1 MDTLLKETVD
11 ATVNS
16 RYPGMAPEGRKL
28 IEDILIRKE
37 LEKGELLFKEGQV
50 CHHMVFVGKGM
61 MRQFYYK
68 NGKDVTEHFSYEGCI
83 IICISSIWTA
93 RTMVSDAHKKVY
105 VLDGNVPILVHR
117 STMDETLDMEAKS
130 HVEMF
135 HHYFFTLPPDDKY
148 IRYTMEKAMYLVDE
162 TGLAQYNTLKEK
174 GFYSNILGTSSVF
187 SIYCDSVAF
196 NKEKME
202 FTYYG
207 RQRIERRSNILMREL
222 VTAGQLKRVPRT
234 ENNPHGLLIVNWR
247 TLLNKDI
254 EQKTKINY

>member
-1 MDTLLKETVD
+1 MVIKNLENKI
-11 ATVNS
+11 
-16 RYPGMAPEGRKL
+16 KL
-28 IEDILIRKE
+28 
-37 LEKGELLFKEGQV
+37 
-50 CHHMVFVGKGM
+50 VG
-61 MRQFYYK
+61 
-68 NGKDVTEHFSYEGCI
+68 
-83 IICISSIWTA
+83 IICTAFLVGCVIISVSSIWTA
-93 RTMVSDAHKKVY
+93 RMMVTDAQKKVY
-105 VLDGNVPILVHR
+105 VLDGNVPILVR
-117 STMDETLDMEAKS
+117 RTTMEETLDVEAKS

-135 HHYFFTLPPDDKY
+135 HHYFFTLAPDDKY

-174 GFYSNILGTSSVF
+174 GFYSNILGTSAVF
-187 SIYCDSVAF
+187 SIFCDSIAF

-254 EQKTKINY
+254 EQKKKSNY